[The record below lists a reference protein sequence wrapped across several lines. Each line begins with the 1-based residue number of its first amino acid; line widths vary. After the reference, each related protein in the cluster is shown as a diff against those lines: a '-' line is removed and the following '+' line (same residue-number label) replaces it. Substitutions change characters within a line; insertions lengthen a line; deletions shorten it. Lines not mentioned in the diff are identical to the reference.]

1 MTTLDNPDEAPERT
15 RRKSIEELIGNDSY
29 Q

>member
-1 MTTLDNPDEAPERT
+1 MTTLDYPDEAPERI
-15 RRKSIEELIGNDSY
+15 RRKNIEELIGNDSY